1 MSNPMQMWN
10 AWFALSSQAARLGW
24 EAQNVMA
31 LRFMRLAEGGASAD
45 AESRRMVTEKVE
57 AFAEVQAAAAQAVIK
72 GGDHHHVAKKIL
84 AIYKRRVDGNRR
96 RLTK

>member
-31 LRFMRLAEGGASAD
+31 LRFLRLAEGGASAE
-45 AESRRMVTEKVE
+45 AESRRMVNEKVE
-57 AFAEVQAAAAQAVIK
+57 AFAEAQSAAAEAMMK
-72 GGDHHHVAKKIL
+72 GGDHHRVAKKIL

-96 RLTK
+96 RLAK